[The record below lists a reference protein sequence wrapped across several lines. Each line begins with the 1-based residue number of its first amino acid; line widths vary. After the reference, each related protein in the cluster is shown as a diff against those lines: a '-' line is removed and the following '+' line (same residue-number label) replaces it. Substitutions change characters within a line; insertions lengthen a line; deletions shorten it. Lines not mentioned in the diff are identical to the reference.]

1 MQASQ
6 GYGCLPV
13 NSAAGSCANSEDL
26 DQMVYNLDWLGPLLF
41 THDIHISPE
50 NVPLDMCTHWRS
62 RSARMFAQS
71 DQNLHWE
78 YFG

>member
-26 DQMVYNLDWLGPLLF
+26 DQMV
-41 THDIHISPE
+41 
-50 NVPLDMCTHWRS
+50 
-62 RSARMFAQS
+62 
-71 DQNLHWE
+71 
-78 YFG
+78 